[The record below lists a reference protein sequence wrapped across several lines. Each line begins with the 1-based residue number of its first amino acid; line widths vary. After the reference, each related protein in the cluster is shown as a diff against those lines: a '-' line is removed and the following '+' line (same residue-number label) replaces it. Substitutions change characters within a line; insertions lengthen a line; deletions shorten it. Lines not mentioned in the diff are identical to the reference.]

1 MSNTILLISI
11 ATIIIAGIAIG
22 YIFYGIIN
30 EDARFIIKY
39 ALLTVI
45 ICACVFIGCNYK
57 TLIFKSLHCPSGFFE
72 LMNIS
77 PDKISRGNG
86 VISVEKNSDGSVD
99 ILVTRKFYKEA
110 KAEFSQIITKSIEE
124 ATGEDSLYSKI
135 ETNENF
141 TEFSYYIYGNDV
153 TALHEIVPEFQT
165 LAAVI
170 YNVVFTGK
178 SNPYI
183 KTSYYSTKT
192 ESLLLE
198 TSYSQ

>member
-11 ATIIIAGIAIG
+11 VTIIIAGIAIG
-22 YIFYGIIN
+22 YIFYGLIN

-57 TLIFKSLHCPSGFFE
+57 TFIFKSLHCPSGFFE
-72 LMNIS
+72 LMNVS
-77 PDKISRGNG
+77 PDNVIRGNG
-86 VISVEKNSDGSVD
+86 VISATKNSDGSVD

-110 KAEFSQIITKSIEE
+110 KAEFSAIITQSIED
-124 ATGEDSLYSKI
+124 ATDEDSLYSKI

-141 TEFSYYIYGNDV
+141 TEFNYYIYGSDV
-153 TALHEIVPEFQT
+153 TVLHEIVPEFQT

-170 YNVVFTGK
+170 YNVVFYGK

-183 KTSYYSTKT
+183 KVSYYSTKS
-192 ESLLLE
+192 ERLLL
-198 TSYSQ
+198 

>member
-77 PDKISRGNG
+77 PDNISRGNG

-124 ATGEDSLYSKI
+124 ATGEDSL
-135 ETNENF
+135 
-141 TEFSYYIYGNDV
+141 
-153 TALHEIVPEFQT
+153 
-165 LAAVI
+165 
-170 YNVVFTGK
+170 
-178 SNPYI
+178 
-183 KTSYYSTKT
+183 
-192 ESLLLE
+192 
-198 TSYSQ
+198 